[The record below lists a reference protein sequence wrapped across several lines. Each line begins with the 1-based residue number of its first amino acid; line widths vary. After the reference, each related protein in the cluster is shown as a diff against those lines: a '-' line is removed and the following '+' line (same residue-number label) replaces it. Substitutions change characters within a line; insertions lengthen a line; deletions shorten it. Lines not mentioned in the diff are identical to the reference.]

1 MAAWRERAQAWQ
13 PAAPTLSAFSVIKPR
28 REASLALQALQF
40 PAARGWSPAEGPW
53 TKAPSSLHPW
63 PRPAGPLQQGREP
76 EFAGSRP
83 RRPQAGEET
92 TNPDPSSPRFHRPPA
107 RPGSAPPA
115 RPPGPRTSRKVSVFI
130 SLQGV
135 STIRAASRTPSVA
148 LAKHWGGNAGCGWG
162 GGRGTRAPPLPV
174 TPPGPEAVRG
184 AAHLGERAFGAAD
197 RQRGAGGGGRR
208 VTLLALTPQG
218 PRTPR
223 APPQSTGRSHLPP
236 ESQRPFCP
244 RGPPAFPGLAPCCS
258 PLPAAGGP
266 CARPERAL
274 GTATSVPAT
283 PSLQRPL
290 PSMRD
295 RMSEPPR
302 PTCWHLEASGGHEGG
317 RTVGLVS

>member
-53 TKAPSSLHPW
+53 TKASSSLHPW

-92 TNPDPSSPRFHRPPA
+92 ANPDPSSPRFHRPPA

-162 GGRGTRAPPLPV
+162 GGRGTGAPPLPV
-174 TPPGPEAVRG
+174 TPPGPSEAQRTWESGRSGLLTGSEGQAEGDAGSHCWPSLPRAREPPAPPSNPRDGPTCLQSHSGPSARG
-184 AAHLGERAFGAAD
+184 AR
-197 RQRGAGGGGRR
+197 
-208 VTLLALTPQG
+208 
-218 PRTPR
+218 
-223 APPQSTGRSHLPP
+223 LPFQA
-236 ESQRPFCP
+236 S
-244 RGPPAFPGLAPCCS
+244 PPAALLFP
-258 PLPAAGGP
+258 
-266 CARPERAL
+266 RQVAL
-274 GTATSVPAT
+274 VPDPNVLWA
-283 PSLQRPL
+283 LRPL
-290 PSMRD
+290 SPPPPLSRD
-295 RMSEPPR
+295 RCPP
-302 PTCWHLEASGGHEGG
+302 
-317 RTVGLVS
+317 